1 MTEPAAGRYGP
12 VRTAGGR
19 RAAVVAAVLGGAL
32 VLALIVWIGA
42 GVLRDPVQWS
52 DVGFSVRGP
61 AQVQVTFDVTK
72 GPAVTAECTVHAL
85 NSGFAEVGVIK
96 TTIGPAPARVQ
107 RRTVTVATQELA
119 VTGVVASCRVV
130 PDPAG

>member
-1 MTEPAAGRYGP
+1 
-12 VRTAGGR
+12 
-19 RAAVVAAVLGGAL
+19 
-32 VLALIVWIGA
+32 
-42 GVLRDPVQWS
+42 
-52 DVGFSVRGP
+52 
-61 AQVQVTFDVTK
+61 
-72 GPAVTAECTVHAL
+72 
-85 NSGFAEVGVIK
+85 VIK